1 MPVSCWGVALLSSAC
16 DLLGGVAASEIGLAP
31 RVPVSVDP
39 ELLGILLAPWMRV
52 VAFVWGALW
61 GSFANVVIY
70 RIPRD
75 LSIVRPR
82 SRCGNCEK
90 TIAWYDNIPIISY
103 LLLKGQC
110 RHCKASFGVRYL
122 VVELLSG
129 VLCFALYM
137 LTVVAPLMQGGGTEG
152 LITWQLSFLFC
163 MALLVI
169 TYTDLDLWII
179 PNEVVLPV
187 GLLGLGVALYDS
199 SFLEV
204 EPADAAIAAAMG
216 YGLILGVHLLYKK
229 LRGIEAIGLGD
240 GKLLFMVGA
249 FTGTPGLAWTIGAGA
264 LQGLLVSVPMLLLGK
279 TVANTD
285 LQEVHGDDP
294 ELGEEDPDAG
304 VMGVRVP
311 FGPFLALAAFEYVM
325 LKPQLLGLW
334 DWMLTG

>member
-1 MPVSCWGVALLSSAC
+1 M
-16 DLLGGVAASEIGLAP
+16 ASEIGLVP

-39 ELLGILLAPWMRV
+39 ELLSILLNPWMRV
-52 VAFVWGALW
+52 AAFVWGALW

-75 LSIVRPR
+75 LSIVKPR
-82 SRCGNCEK
+82 SRCGSCE
-90 TIAWYDNIPIISY
+90 TPIAWYDNIPIISF
-103 LLLKGQC
+103 LLLRGHC
-110 RHCKASFGVRYL
+110 RHCKATFGIRYL

-137 LTVVAPLMQGGGTEG
+137 LTVVTPLMQGGGAEG
-152 LITWQLSFLFC
+152 LFTWQLSFLFC

-187 GLLGLGVALYDS
+187 GVIGLGVALYDS
-199 SFLEV
+199 SWMGV
-204 EPADAAIAAAMG
+204 EAADAAVAAALG
-216 YGLILGVHLLYKK
+216 YGLILAVHLVYKK
-229 LRGIEAIGLGD
+229 WRGIEAIGLGD

-264 LQGLLVSVPMLLLGK
+264 LQGLLVSVPMLLTGRD
-279 TVANTD
+279 VANTD

-294 ELGEEDPDAG
+294 DLGEEDPDAG

-325 LKPQLLGLW
+325 LKPQLLDLW
-334 DWMLTG
+334 GWLMTG

>member
-1 MPVSCWGVALLSSAC
+1 L
-16 DLLGGVAASEIGLAP
+16 ASEIGLVP

-39 ELLGILLAPWMRV
+39 ELLSILLNPWMRV
-52 VAFVWGALW
+52 AAFVWGALW

-75 LSIVRPR
+75 LSIVKPR
-82 SRCGNCEK
+82 SRCGSCE
-90 TIAWYDNIPIISY
+90 TPIAWYDNIPIISF
-103 LLLKGQC
+103 LLLRGHC
-110 RHCKASFGVRYL
+110 RHCKATFGIRYL

-137 LTVVAPLMQGGGTEG
+137 LTVVTPLMQGGGAEG
-152 LITWQLSFLFC
+152 LFTWQLSFLFC

-187 GLLGLGVALYDS
+187 GVIGLGVALYDS
-199 SFLEV
+199 SWMGV
-204 EPADAAIAAAMG
+204 EAADAAVAAALG
-216 YGLILGVHLLYKK
+216 YGLILAVHLVYKK
-229 LRGIEAIGLGD
+229 WRGIEAIGLGD

-264 LQGLLVSVPMLLLGK
+264 LQGLLVSVPMLLTGRD
-279 TVANTD
+279 VANTD

-294 ELGEEDPDAG
+294 DLGEEDPDAG

-325 LKPQLLGLW
+325 LKPQLLDLW
-334 DWMLTG
+334 GWLMTG